1 MAKASWKG
9 VVLAESDKV
18 EVVEGN
24 LYFPPDSVKM
34 EHLKKSDTP
43 YTCPWKGECQYY
55 DVVVKDETL
64 KDGAF
69 SYPEPKEAAKNIKG
83 FVAFWKDVK
92 VEE

>member
-18 EVVEGN
+18 EVVESN
-24 LYFPPDSVKM
+24 IYFPPDSVKM
-34 EHLKKSDTP
+34 ENLKKSDTP

-55 DVVVKDETL
+55 DVVVNDETL

-69 SYPEPKEAAKNIKG
+69 SYPDPKEAAKNIKE
-83 FVAFWKDVK
+83 AI
-92 VEE
+92 ELYH